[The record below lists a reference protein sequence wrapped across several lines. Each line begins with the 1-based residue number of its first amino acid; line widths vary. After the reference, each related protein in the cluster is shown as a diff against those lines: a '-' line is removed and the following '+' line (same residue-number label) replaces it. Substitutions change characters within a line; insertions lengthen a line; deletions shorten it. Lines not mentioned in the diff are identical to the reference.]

1 MALCTTAEFK
11 TWRGVTGSDWDTAI
25 GVLIASSQAEI
36 ERLCGRTAGGFESAS
51 FTEVFD
57 GDGSQTLRVSNGPI
71 SSITSITVGNSDPVT
86 LSADSYT
93 FKDRT
98 ISRIP
103 FNNPG
108 AFVNRSGWG
117 DILPIASRSPCFDE
131 GVQNVTVV
139 YTGGYA
145 TVPDDLKQVCYE
157 FVAHQ
162 LDSRGQ
168 DFGKQ
173 AAAVGNTNYTYR
185 SPADFKEYKLM
196 LVSPWRSLR

>member
-1 MALCTTAEFK
+1 MALCTATEFK
-11 TWRGVTGSDWDTAI
+11 AWRGVTGSDYDSVITT
-25 GVLIASSQAEI
+25 LIASSQAEI
-36 ERLCGRTAGGFESAS
+36 ERLTGRTEGGFESAS
-51 FTEVFD
+51 FTEVLD
-57 GDGSQTLRVSNGPI
+57 GNGSQQIKVSNGPI
-71 SSITSITVGNSDPVT
+71 TAITSITVGNSDPAT

-93 FKDRT
+93 FKGRV
-98 ISRIP
+98 ISRLP
-103 FNNPG
+103 FDG
-108 AFVNRSGWG
+108 GGSLTTRDGWG
-117 DILPIASRSPCFDE
+117 DPLPIGGRSPCFAE

>member
-131 GVQNVTVV
+131 GVQNVTVA

-157 FVAHQ
+157 FVAHY

-173 AAAVGNTNYTYR
+173 AAVTGNTQYTYR
-185 SPADFKEYKLM
+185 TVAEFKEYKLM
-196 LVSPWRSLR
+196 LTRPWRDLR

>member
-1 MALCTTAEFK
+1 MALCTAAEFK
-11 TWRGVTGSDWDTAI
+11 AWRGVTGTDWDTLI
-25 GVLIASSQAEI
+25 GDLIDSAQAEI

-98 ISRIP
+98 ISRLP
-103 FNNPG
+103 FNG
-108 AFVNRSGWG
+108 GGSFVSRDGWG
-117 DILPIASRSPCFDE
+117 DPLPIGSRSPCFDE

-157 FVAHQ
+157 FVAHA

-173 AAAVGNTNYTYR
+173 ASVTGNTQYTYR
-185 SPADFKEYKLM
+185 TVAEFKEYKLM
-196 LVSPWRSLR
+196 LTRPWRDLR